1 MTSAPPFRPTR
12 SLFYLVFA
20 LSGFSGLIYESIW
33 THYLKLFLGHAAYA
47 QTLVLVIFMGGMAL
61 GSWLCAKM
69 SGRWR
74 NLLVGYAA
82 VEGIVGLCAMVFPGG
97 FVFLT
102 DWFFTSVSPAIG
114 APAGVL
120 LAKWSL
126 AALLILPQSVLLGM
140 TFPLM
145 SAGMIRR
152 FPESSGK
159 TIATLYFANS
169 IGGAIGVLA
178 SGFWLIKA
186 IGLPGT
192 VMAAGAINLALAAAV
207 WLMCKRQ
214 ADAASL
220 PVPVP
225 LPLSTRSRPAPLFL
239 PVLLSVAL
247 LTGLSSF
254 AYEISWIR
262 MLSLVL
268 GSSTHAF
275 ELMLSTFI
283 TGLALG
289 GLWVSRKIDSIPAPL
304 STLGWIQ
311 IAMGVLAL
319 ATLPLYGQSFGI
331 MEWLIAALPKTGSGY
346 NGFNAASHA
355 IASVIMLPATFFAGM
370 TLPLITH
377 ILIKAGTGERSIGFV
392 YSANTLGAIAG
403 VLLAVHVGLPLIGL
417 KGLIVSGAVID
428 MALGIYLLW
437 RWQTPRL
444 APRALGALSA
454 AVLLAVALSL
464 TGLDQKQ
471 MAAGVFRNN
480 QTLKRINDIAFYQD
494 GKTSS
499 IAVTRSA
506 DNVLAL
512 RTNGKADAS
521 IDLKPDSYQI
531 DETTMALAA
540 ALPLVLKPDTRT
552 VANIGLGSGMT
563 THTLLASAAVS
574 GVDTIEIEP
583 AVREGAKTFKA
594 RNHRAFADPRS
605 KIIIEDAKTY
615 FSSHRQRY
623 DLIVSEPSNPWV
635 SGVSGLFSVEFYRLL
650 KRHLA
655 EDGLFVQWLQLYEI
669 DMERV
674 VSVMKALDENFSD
687 YAIYAT
693 NFGDAVIIATP
704 KGALPEIPATLPD
717 MPLLRAELKRLDIIT
732 PQDLAIRKLGSKKLF
747 APWLAKSATPANSDY
762 YPYLDQHASRD
773 RFMGSNSFELVNLSM
788 ASLPLVEMLGAR
800 LPWRETSVSSAPH
813 WQRPHPAVG
822 AMVLRDLLMQVPLT
836 MPPAMRPGD
845 WHNAV
850 AGATQIVEA
859 CNAPPNG
866 DAVHALLNFAFDAI
880 PYLRPEENAR
890 LMQAISKLACVTMLK
905 QPERL
910 WLNLMDAV
918 GQRDGQG
925 IAGSVDALLGAGL
938 DTTPARKRYLLAL
951 GMLGNLSVKRAAE
964 ARKIWQTLAPQ
975 LYGETPPPLLFKIMA
990 AWSGV

>member
-1 MTSAPPFRPTR
+1 MTAALPFSPTR
-12 SLFYLVFA
+12 GLFYLVFA

-61 GSWLCAKM
+61 GSWLCGKL

-82 VEGIVGLCAMVFPGG
+82 VEGVVGLCAMVFPGG
-97 FVFLT
+97 FVLLT
-102 DWFFTSVSPAIG
+102 DWFFTSVSPAI
-114 APAGVL
+114 ATPAAVQ

-145 SAGMIRR
+145 SAGIIRR
-152 FPESSGK
+152 FPEGSGR

-169 IGGAIGVLA
+169 LGGAVGVLA
-178 SGFWLIKA
+178 SGFWLVKA

-207 WLMCKRQ
+207 WFLCRRQ
-214 ADAASL
+214 ADTAA
-220 PVPVP
+220 VP
-225 LPLSTRSRPAPLFL
+225 LRAQSRPAPLFL
-239 PVLLSVAL
+239 PALLSVAL

-289 GLWVSRKIDSIPAPL
+289 GLWVSRKIDSLTAPL
-304 STLGWIQ
+304 GTLGWIQ

-331 MEWLIAALPKTGSGY
+331 MEWLISALPKTATGY
-346 NGFNAASHA
+346 NEFNAASHA

-392 YSANTLGAIAG
+392 YSANTVGAIAG
-403 VLLAVHVGLPLIGL
+403 VLLAVHLGLPLIGL
-417 KGLIVSGAVID
+417 KGLIVGGAAID
-428 MALGIYLLW
+428 MALGVYLLW

-444 APRALGALSA
+444 APRALGALGA

-471 MAAGVFRNN
+471 MAAGVFRAN
-480 QTLKRINDIAFYQD
+480 QSLKRIHEIAFYQD
-494 GKTSS
+494 GKTAS

-506 DNVLAL
+506 DNILAL

-531 DETTMALAA
+531 DETTMTLAA
-540 ALPLVLKPDTRT
+540 ALPLMLKPDTRT

-574 GVDTIEIEP
+574 GVVTIEIEP
-583 AVREGAKTFKA
+583 AVREGAKMFKA

-605 KIIIEDAKTY
+605 RIIIEDAKTY
-615 FSSHRQRY
+615 FSSQNKRY

-635 SGVSGLFSVEFYRLL
+635 SGVAGLFSVEFYRLL

-655 EDGLFVQWLQLYEI
+655 EGGLFVQWLQLYEI

-687 YAIYAT
+687 YAIYVT
-693 NFGDAVIIATP
+693 NFGDAVIIATA
-704 KGALPEIPATLPD
+704 KGVLPEIPATLPD
-717 MPLLRAELKRLDIIT
+717 MPLLRAELQRLDIVT
-732 PQDLAIRKLGSKKLF
+732 PQDLAIRKQGDKKLF
-747 APWLAKSATPANSDY
+747 APWLATSATPANSDY
-762 YPYLDQHASRD
+762 HPYLDQHASRD
-773 RFMGSNSFELVNLSM
+773 RFMGANSFELANLSM

-800 LPWRETSVSSAPH
+800 LPWTDTAVTSAPH
-813 WQRPHPAVG
+813 WQRPHPAVA
-822 AMVLRDLLMQVPLT
+822 AMVLRDLLLQVPLT
-836 MPPAMRPGD
+836 IPPAMRPGD
-845 WHNAV
+845 WRNAV
-850 AGATQIVEA
+850 ASATQIVDA
-859 CNAPPNG
+859 CKAPPGG

-890 LMQAISKLACVTMLK
+890 LMQAISTLACVTMLK
-905 QPERL
+905 EPERL
-910 WLNLMDAV
+910 WLKLMDAV

-925 IAGSVDALLGAGL
+925 MAASVDALLGAGL
-938 DTTPARKRYLLAL
+938 DTTPARKRYLLAA
-951 GMLGNLSVKRAAE
+951 GMLGNLSVNRAAE

-975 LYGETPPPLLFKIMA
+975 VYGQTPPPLLFQILA
-990 AWSGV
+990 AWSGA

>member
-1 MTSAPPFRPTR
+1 MTAAPLFRPKR
-12 SLFYLVFA
+12 GLFYLVFA

-61 GSWLCAKM
+61 GSWLCGKL

-82 VEGIVGLCAMVFPGG
+82 VEGVVGLCALVFPGG
-97 FVFLT
+97 FVLLT
-102 DWFFTSVSPAIG
+102 DWFFTSVSPAI
-114 APAGVL
+114 ATPAAVL

-145 SAGMIRR
+145 SAGIIRR
-152 FPESSGK
+152 FPEGSGK

-169 IGGAIGVLA
+169 LGGAIGVLA

-192 VMAAGAINLALAAAV
+192 VMAAGAINLVLAAAV
-207 WLMCKRQ
+207 WLMCRRQ
-214 ADAASL
+214 ADAAPFNL
-220 PVPVP
+220 P
-225 LPLSTRSRPAPLFL
+225 LPLRAQSRPAPLFL
-239 PVLLSVAL
+239 PALLSVAL

-289 GLWVSRKIDSIPAPL
+289 GLWVSRKIDSIAAPL

-331 MEWLIAALPKTGSGY
+331 MEWLITALPKTAAGY

-355 IASVIMLPATFFAGM
+355 IASAIMLPATFFAGM

-377 ILIKAGTGERSIGFV
+377 ILIKAGAGERSIGYV

-403 VLLAVHVGLPLIGL
+403 ILLAVHLGLPLVGL
-417 KGLIVSGAVID
+417 KGLIVGGAIID
-428 MALGIYLLW
+428 MVLGIYLLW

-444 APRALGALSA
+444 ASRALGALGA

-471 MAAGVFRNN
+471 MAAGVFRNS
-480 QTLKRINDIAFYQD
+480 QSLKRIHDIAFYQD
-494 GKTSS
+494 GKTAS

-506 DNVLAL
+506 DNILAL

-521 IDLKPDSYQI
+521 IDLKAGSYQI

-583 AVREGAKTFKA
+583 AVREGAKMFRA
-594 RNHRAFADPRS
+594 RNHRAYADPRS
-605 KIIIEDAKTY
+605 RIIIEDAKTY
-615 FSSHRQRY
+615 FSSQNKRY

-635 SGVSGLFSVEFYRLL
+635 SGVAGLFSMEFYRLL

-655 EDGLFVQWLQLYEI
+655 EGGLFVQWLQLYEI

-674 VSVMKALDENFSD
+674 VSVLKALDENFSD

-704 KGALPEIPATLPD
+704 KGALPELPAMLPD
-717 MPLLRAELKRLDIIT
+717 MPLLRADLKRLDVVT
-732 PQDLAIRKLGSKKLF
+732 PQDLAIRKQGDKKLF

-762 YPYLDQHASRD
+762 HPYLDQHASRD
-773 RFMGSNSFELVNLSM
+773 RFMGSNSFELTNLSM
-788 ASLPLVEMLGAR
+788 ASLPLVEMLGDR
-800 LPWRETSVSSAPH
+800 LPWTDTAVTPAPH
-813 WQRPHPAVG
+813 WQRPHPTVA
-822 AMVLRDLLMQVPLT
+822 ATVLRDLLLQGTLT

-845 WHNAV
+845 WRTAV
-850 AGATQIVEA
+850 ASATQIVDA
-859 CNAPPNG
+859 CKAPPNG

-890 LMQAISKLACVTMLK
+890 LMQAISTLACVTMLK
-905 QPERL
+905 EPERL
-910 WLNLMDAV
+910 WLSLMDAV
-918 GQRDGQG
+918 GQREGQG
-925 IAGSVDALLGAGL
+925 MAASVDALLRAGL
-938 DTTPARKRYLLAL
+938 DTTPARKRYLLAA
-951 GMLGNLSVKRAAE
+951 GMLGNLSVNRAAE
-964 ARKIWQTLAPQ
+964 GKKIWQSLAPQ
-975 LYGETPPPLLFKIMA
+975 VYGQTPQPLLFQILA

>member
-1 MTSAPPFRPTR
+1 MTAAPPFRPTR
-12 SLFYLVFA
+12 GLFYLVFA

-61 GSWLCAKM
+61 GSWLCGKL

-97 FVFLT
+97 FVLLT
-102 DWFFTSVSPAIG
+102 DWFFTSVSPAI
-114 APAGVL
+114 ATPAAVL

-145 SAGMIRR
+145 SAGIIRR
-152 FPESSGK
+152 FPEGSGK

-192 VMAAGAINLALAAAV
+192 VMAAGAINLALAVAV
-207 WLMCKRQ
+207 WLMCRRQ
-214 ADAASL
+214 ADAAT
-220 PVPVP
+220 PP
-225 LPLSTRSRPAPLFL
+225 LPARAQSPQAPLIL
-239 PVLLSVAL
+239 PALLSVAL

-311 IAMGVLAL
+311 MAMGVLAL
-319 ATLPLYGQSFGI
+319 ATLPLYGQSFGL
-331 MEWLIAALPKTGSGY
+331 MEWLITALPKTVTGY
-346 NGFNAASHA
+346 NEFNAASHA

-403 VLLAVHVGLPLIGL
+403 VLLAVHLGLPLIGL
-417 KGLIVSGAVID
+417 KGLIVGGAAID
-428 MALGIYLLW
+428 IALGIYLLW
-437 RWQTPRL
+437 RWQTPTL

-454 AVLLAVALSL
+454 AVLLALAFSL
-464 TGLDQKQ
+464 TGLDQKH
-471 MAAGVFRNN
+471 MAAGVFRAS
-480 QTLKRINDIAFYQD
+480 QSLKRIIDIAFYQD

-499 IAVTRSA
+499 IAVTRSP
-506 DNVLAL
+506 DGILAL

-521 IDLKPDSYQI
+521 IDLKPGSYQF
-531 DETTMALAA
+531 DETTMVVAA
-540 ALPLVLKPDTRT
+540 ALPLMLKPETRT

-574 GVDTIEIEP
+574 SVDTIEIEP
-583 AVREGAKTFKA
+583 AVREGAKLFKA

-605 KIIIEDAKTY
+605 RIIIEDAKTY
-615 FSSHRQRY
+615 FSSHKQRY

-635 SGVSGLFSVEFYRLL
+635 SGVAGLFSVEFYRLL

-655 EDGLFVQWLQLYEI
+655 EGGLFVQWLQLYEI

-674 VSVMKALDENFSD
+674 VSVLKALDENFSD

-693 NFGDAVIIATP
+693 NSGDVVIIATA
-704 KGALPEIPATLPD
+704 KGALPEIPASLPD
-717 MPLLRAELKRLDIIT
+717 MPLLRADLKRLDVVT
-732 PQDLAIRKLGSKKLF
+732 PQDLAMRKQGSKKLF

-762 YPYLDQHASRD
+762 HPYLDQHASRD
-773 RFMGSNSFELVNLSM
+773 RFMGANSFELANLSM

-800 LPWRETSVSSAPH
+800 LPWTDTAVTAAPH
-813 WQRPHPAVG
+813 WERPHPAVA
-822 AMVLRDLLMQVPLT
+822 AMVLRDLLQQGALA
-836 MPPAMRPGD
+836 MPPTMRPGD
-845 WHNAV
+845 WRRAV
-850 AGATQIVEA
+850 TSATQIVDA
-859 CNAPPNG
+859 CKAPPGG

-890 LMQAISKLACVTMLK
+890 LMQAISMQACVTTLK
-905 QPERL
+905 DPERL
-910 WLNLMDAV
+910 WLKLMDAV

-925 IAGSVDALLGAGL
+925 IAESTDALLRAGL

-951 GMLGNLSVKRAAE
+951 GMLGNLSVNRASE
-964 ARKIWQTLAPQ
+964 AKKIWQTLGPQ
-975 LYGETPPPLLFKIMA
+975 VYGETPPPLLFKIMA
-990 AWSGV
+990 AWSGA

>member
-1 MTSAPPFRPTR
+1 MTTAPPFRPTR
-12 SLFYLVFA
+12 GLFYFVFA

-61 GSWLCAKM
+61 GSWLCAKL

-82 VEGIVGLCAMVFPGG
+82 VEGVVGLCAMVFPGG
-97 FVFLT
+97 FVLLT
-102 DWFFTSVSPAIG
+102 DWFFTSVSPAI
-114 APAGVL
+114 ATPATVL

-126 AALLILPQSVLLGM
+126 AALLVLPQSVLLGM

-145 SAGMIRR
+145 SAGIIRR
-152 FPESSGK
+152 FPERSGK

-169 IGGAIGVLA
+169 LGGALGVLA

-207 WLMCKRQ
+207 WFLCRRQ
-214 ADAASL
+214 ADTAA
-220 PVPVP
+220 VP
-225 LPLSTRSRPAPLFL
+225 LRTQSRQAPLFL
-239 PVLLSVAL
+239 PTLLAVAL

-254 AYEISWIR
+254 AYEIGWIR

-289 GLWVSRKIDSIPAPL
+289 GLWVSRKIDRLPAPL
-304 STLGWIQ
+304 GTLGWIQ

-331 MEWLIAALPKTGSGY
+331 MQWLIAALPKTASGY
-346 NGFNAASHA
+346 DGFNAASHA
-355 IASVIMLPATFFAGM
+355 IASVIMLPATFLAGM

-392 YSANTLGAIAG
+392 YSANTVGAIAG
-403 VLLAVHVGLPLIGL
+403 ILLAVHVGLPLIGL
-417 KGLIVSGAVID
+417 KGLIVGGAAID
-428 MALGIYLLW
+428 MALGLYLLW

-444 APRALGALSA
+444 APRALGALGA
-454 AVLLAVALSL
+454 AALLAVVFSL
-464 TGLDQKQ
+464 TGLDQRQ
-471 MAAGVFRNN
+471 MAAGVFRAN
-480 QTLKRINDIAFYQD
+480 QSLKSITEIAFYQD
-494 GKTSS
+494 GKTAS

-521 IDLKPDSYQI
+521 IDLKPGSYQI

-540 ALPLVLKPDTRT
+540 ALPLMLKPDTRT

-583 AVREGAKTFKA
+583 AVREGSKMFKA

-605 KIIIEDAKTY
+605 RIIIEDAKTY
-615 FSSHRQRY
+615 FSSQNKRY

-635 SGVSGLFSVEFYRLL
+635 SGVAGLFSVEFYRLL

-655 EDGLFVQWLQLYEI
+655 EGGLFVQWLQLYEI

-704 KGALPEIPATLPD
+704 KGVLPEIPAALPD
-717 MPLLRAELKRLDIIT
+717 MPLLRADLKRLDIVT
-732 PQDLAIRKLGSKKLF
+732 PQDLAIRKLGGKKLF

-762 YPYLDQHASRD
+762 HPYLDQHASRD
-773 RFMGSNSFELVNLSM
+773 RFMGANSFELANLPM
-788 ASLPLVEMLGAR
+788 ASLPLLEMLGAR
-800 LPWRETSVSSAPH
+800 LPWTDTAVTPAPH
-813 WQRPHPAVG
+813 WQRPHPAVA
-822 AMVLRDLLMQVPLT
+822 AMVLRDLLAQGPLT

-845 WHNAV
+845 WRKAV
-850 AGATQIVEA
+850 ASATQIVDA
-859 CNAPPNG
+859 CKAPPGG

-880 PYLRPEENAR
+880 AYLRPEENAR
-890 LMQAISKLACVTMLK
+890 LMQAIGTLACVTTLK
-905 QPERL
+905 EPERF
-910 WLNLMDAV
+910 WLKLMDAV

-925 IAGSVDALLGAGL
+925 MAASVDALLRAGL

-951 GMLGNLSVKRAAE
+951 GMLGNLSINRAAE
-964 ARKIWQTLAPQ
+964 AKKIWQTLAPQ
-975 LYGETPPPLLFKIMA
+975 VYGQSPPPLLFQIMA
-990 AWSGV
+990 AWSGT

>member
-1 MTSAPPFRPTR
+1 MTAALPFSPTR
-12 SLFYLVFA
+12 GLFYLVFA

-61 GSWLCAKM
+61 GSWLCGKL

-82 VEGIVGLCAMVFPGG
+82 VEGVVGLCAMVFPGG
-97 FVFLT
+97 FVLLT
-102 DWFFTSVSPAIG
+102 DWFFTSVSPAI
-114 APAGVL
+114 ATPAAVQ

-145 SAGMIRR
+145 SAGIIRR
-152 FPESSGK
+152 FPEGSGR

-169 IGGAIGVLA
+169 LGGAVGVLA
-178 SGFWLIKA
+178 SGFWLVKA

-207 WLMCKRQ
+207 WFLCRRQ
-214 ADAASL
+214 ADTAA
-220 PVPVP
+220 VP
-225 LPLSTRSRPAPLFL
+225 LRAQSRPAPLFL
-239 PVLLSVAL
+239 PALLSVAL

-289 GLWVSRKIDSIPAPL
+289 GLWVSRKIDSLTAPL
-304 STLGWIQ
+304 GTLGWIQ

-331 MEWLIAALPKTGSGY
+331 MEWLISALPKTATGY
-346 NGFNAASHA
+346 NEFNAASHA

-392 YSANTLGAIAG
+392 YSANTVGAIAG
-403 VLLAVHVGLPLIGL
+403 VLLAVHLGLPLIGL
-417 KGLIVSGAVID
+417 KGLIVGGAAID
-428 MALGIYLLW
+428 MALGVYLLW

-444 APRALGALSA
+444 APRALGALGA

-471 MAAGVFRNN
+471 MAAGVFRAN
-480 QTLKRINDIAFYQD
+480 QSLKRIHEIAFYQD
-494 GKTSS
+494 GKTAS

-506 DNVLAL
+506 DNILAL

-531 DETTMALAA
+531 DETTMTLAA
-540 ALPLVLKPDTRT
+540 ALPLMLKPDTRT

-583 AVREGAKTFKA
+583 AVREGAKMFKA

-605 KIIIEDAKTY
+605 RIIIEDAKTY
-615 FSSHRQRY
+615 FSSQNKRY

-635 SGVSGLFSVEFYRLL
+635 SGVAGLFSVEFYRLL

-655 EDGLFVQWLQLYEI
+655 EGGLFVQWLQLYEI

-687 YAIYAT
+687 YAIYVT
-693 NFGDAVIIATP
+693 NFGDAVIIATA
-704 KGALPEIPATLPD
+704 KGVLPEIPATLPD
-717 MPLLRAELKRLDIIT
+717 MPLLRAELQRLDIVT
-732 PQDLAIRKLGSKKLF
+732 PQDLAIRKQGDKKLF
-747 APWLAKSATPANSDY
+747 APWLATSATPANSDY
-762 YPYLDQHASRD
+762 HPYLDQHASRD
-773 RFMGSNSFELVNLSM
+773 RFMGANSFELANLSM

-800 LPWRETSVSSAPH
+800 LPWTDTAVTSAPH
-813 WQRPHPAVG
+813 WQRPHPAVA
-822 AMVLRDLLMQVPLT
+822 AMVLRDLLLQVPLT
-836 MPPAMRPGD
+836 IPPAMRPGD
-845 WHNAV
+845 WRNAV
-850 AGATQIVEA
+850 ASATQIVDA
-859 CNAPPNG
+859 CKAPPGG

-890 LMQAISKLACVTMLK
+890 LMQAISTLACVTMLK
-905 QPERL
+905 EPERL
-910 WLNLMDAV
+910 WLKLMDAV

-925 IAGSVDALLGAGL
+925 MAASVDALLGAGL
-938 DTTPARKRYLLAL
+938 DTTPARKRYLLAA
-951 GMLGNLSVKRAAE
+951 GMLGNLSVNRAAE

-975 LYGETPPPLLFKIMA
+975 VYGQTPPPLLFQILA
-990 AWSGV
+990 AWSGA